1 MYQFTSRVRFSET
14 EHDKKLSLISLID
27 YFQDC
32 CTFQSEDLGVGIDV
46 LAEKRLTWMLAS
58 WQIVIN
64 RYPELCEKITVGTW
78 PYAFK
83 SFFGNRNVVLL
94 DEKNEMSAYANCI
107 WILVDIDTG
116 KPVKPQEDII
126 EKYEIHPKL
135 EMDYAPR
142 KIKRTGEPDVVYP
155 STRVYKHQIDA
166 NNGIGEGHMNN
177 GQYVLVASELLP
189 ESSEVSQVR
198 VDYRKAAVL
207 DDVIIPKLYINDNT
221 YIVGLESDKEET
233 FAIVEFKIKNKL

>member
-14 EHDKKLSLISLID
+14 DHDKKLSLISLID

-32 CTFQSEDLGVGIDV
+32 CTFQSEDLGAGIDI

-58 WQIVIN
+58 WQIVIK
-64 RYPELCEKITVGTW
+64 RYPELCEKITIGTW

-94 DEKNEMSAYANCI
+94 DENNETAAYANCI
-107 WILVDIDTG
+107 WILVDLDTG
-116 KPVKPQEDII
+116 KPVRPQRNII
-126 EKYEIHPKL
+126 EKYEISPKL
-135 EMDYAPR
+135 KMDYAPR
-142 KIKRTGEPDVVYP
+142 KIKITGEPNITYP
-155 STRVYKHQIDA
+155 AIRVYKHQIDA

-189 ESSEVSQVR
+189 KDSAVRQVR

-207 DDVIIPKLYINDNT
+207 DDIMVPKLYINKNIYT
-221 YIVGLESDKEET
+221 VGLESDDGEI
-233 FAIVEFKIKNKL
+233 FAIVEFDIENK